1 MDEQN
6 TMLEYMDEI
15 EKSMKKIYKDDVLDG
30 TIVSVNEEEIIVN
43 IGYISDGVIEREE
56 LIEGY
61 DYKEG
66 DVISALVLNPHDE
79 EGNVVL
85 SHKKAE
91 EIVGWND
98 LEDAFKEKKTVKVR
112 VMEVVKGGVLAE
124 YRNVSCYIPGSL
136 LSYRYVD
143 DMHSYVGREL
153 VVAVE
158 DFDRETRRVVLSRKA
173 IEVIERQHKKSEL
186 MSELQTGEMR
196 EGTVTKLM
204 KFGAF
209 VDLGGVEGL
218 IHLDD
223 LAWHRVND
231 PSEIVSEGDPVTVY
245 VANIDKKTGKIG
257 LVLKKVEEDPWK
269 GVAEYYKPED
279 LVEGTV
285 VRLMDFGAFVEIEDG
300 VEGLVHISEISS
312 ERVRKPSDVLK
323 VGDRVQAVILKVDEE
338 NKKMS
343 LSIKEAEGQVS
354 EKFDLP
360 QEEQGATL
368 GDLFGDKFKDFFKK
382 S

>member
-1 MDEQN
+1 
-6 TMLEYMDEI
+6 MLEYMDEI
-15 EKSMKKIYKDDVLDG
+15 EKSMRKIYKDDVLDG
-30 TIVSVNEEEIIVN
+30 TIVSVKEEELIVN
-43 IGYISDGVIEREE
+43 IGYLSDGIIEKEE

-66 DVISALVLNPHDE
+66 DVISALVLNPHDG

-91 EIVGWND
+91 EIVGWDD
-98 LEDAFKEKKTVKVR
+98 LEDAFEEKKTVKVK
-112 VMEVVKGGVLAE
+112 VKEVVKGGVVAE
-124 YRNVSCYIPGSL
+124 YRNVNCYIPGSL

-143 DMHSYVGREL
+143 DMHSYIGREL

-158 DFDRETRRVVLSRKA
+158 DFDRETKRVVLSRKA
-173 IEVIERQHKKSEL
+173 IEVVERQHKKSEL
-186 MSELQTGEMR
+186 MNELQTGEMR

-231 PSEIVSEGDPVTVY
+231 PSEIVSEGDQVTVY
-245 VANIDKKTGKIG
+245 VASIDKKTGKIG
-257 LVLKKVEEDPWK
+257 LILKKVEEDPWK

-279 LVEGTV
+279 MVEGTV

-323 VGDRVQAVILKVDEE
+323 VGDRVQVVILKVDEE

-354 EKFDLP
+354 EEFDLP
-360 QEEQGATL
+360 QEEQGTTL
-368 GDLFGDKFKDFFKK
+368 GDLFGDKFKDFFQK